1 MTKKIDEQA
10 VLFHENSLDV
20 RLRVAERAEIS
31 ELKKL
36 STEKL
41 IIWIVGR
48 SRELGIT
55 LTPEDIVLEAWL
67 INPEKHSLRGYRQF
81 PCSRTVLK
89 RVGEMKG
96 KKALLTGSEMS
107 GYGLT
112 DIAKRQYADLVALV
126 RHRNVTQNAG
136 HSAANREISS
146 MDEAPYKRLRKTPAY
161 EKLSAGHPEQIVET
175 DFLYFYGISWHTK
188 RSAVYNRIQ
197 NVDAVV
203 KEFGVTDPLL
213 RQVHNLLNER
223 FTGVR
228 KELMKEKL

>member
-1 MTKKIDEQA
+1 MKPKIASDTEMEQ
-10 VLFHENSLDV
+10 
-20 RLRVAERAEIS
+20 LR
-31 ELKKL
+31 KL

-41 IIWIVGR
+41 VIWIVGR
-48 SRELGIT
+48 SKELGVK
-55 LTPEDIVLEAWL
+55 LTPEDIVLECWL
-67 INPEKHSLRGYRQF
+67 INPEKHALRGYRQF

-112 DIAKRQYADLVALV
+112 DIARRQYADLAALV
-126 RHRNVTQNAG
+126 QSHKVNQNTG
-136 HSAANREISS
+136 YSAADRDLSS

-161 EKLSAGHPEQIVET
+161 EKLNDGRPEQIVET

-188 RSAVYNRIQ
+188 RSVAHNRIR

-203 KEFGVTDPLL
+203 EAFGKKDPLL
-213 RQVHNLLNER
+213 RETHKLLNER
-223 FTGVR
+223 FKDLR
-228 KELMKEKL
+228 KDLMEAK

>member
-1 MTKKIDEQA
+1 MTKNNDEQA
-10 VLFHENSLDV
+10 VLFHEDRFDV
-20 RLRVAERAEIS
+20 RLRVAEPAEIN

-96 KKALLTGSEMS
+96 KKALLIGSEMS

-112 DIAKRQYADLVALV
+112 EIAKRQYADLLTLI
-126 RHRNVTQNAG
+126 RHRKVTENAG

-146 MDEAPYKRLRKTPAY
+146 RDEAPYKRLRKTPAY
-161 EKLSAGHPEQIVET
+161 EKLNAGHPEQIVET

-188 RSAVYNRIQ
+188 RSVIYNRIQ

-203 KEFGVTDPLL
+203 KAFGGRDPLL
-213 RQVHNLLNER
+213 QQVHNLLNER